1 MGLLLLSSLLIN
13 TADARITITTIT
25 MMAPRYTSDI
35 DAARLT
41 VVRSLENIQKALPD
55 NRRRST
61 QSISAALAFELGGN
75 NSGSSTVVTPISRR
89 GQIVA
94 KDDDDAW
101 KKHLRPSEIMALE
114 DQLEVLQQD
123 IRDLNNIHARHVQSS
138 RQQWRYAQAEEEQAS
153 QRHKLRRVGE
163 AAVLPQVNCQQ
174 STSPPSSSSPDVR
187 IPTADKDTRL
197 LYPSS
202 SSSNGKTQ
210 KQQQKNQSAMDRRPP
225 MQRPVSSRD
234 IRPVNTKT
242 NLHSGSHLS
251 KAATG
256 PRYQATTPEVISPT
270 SSANVSSSLVEE
282 VQHYNQYNARTA
294 NRRSIAGESSIG
306 SESSHGNRRSSMST
320 GVRRRSIGE
329 RKVRF
334 VEESIRGFQE
344 QTKGV
349 ARETDNSRVQNSLSR
364 SSSSSS
370 LSSCSSI
377 SRDVTS
383 SWGENNPGLFDTHS
397 LSTDGDGES
406 SSRASTSSR
415 NQIDDTPAES
425 QSTVEP
431 QTHGSIEVEKATMTE
446 STRDLIVR
454 FFSRKSRGKGSTS
467 SRGSTSSSGQ
477 STSSKWGSSSSRST
491 VSKQINPPVSGP
503 IVAVN
508 GVKSS
513 AFSSF
518 PNPARS
524 NLNSTSRPRENS
536 ATSTPIRSLLRKHS
550 VSLLNKFTGKDGK
563 ATVTPLGVVSEGAL
577 AQTGPTCVVCLEEF
591 DRNSVIQ
598 IPAECLH
605 SYCKGCLKS
614 TFYIY
619 RFPRESYY
627 ASRKEMA
634 YIVRVWAGV

>member
-1 MGLLLLSSLLIN
+1 
-13 TADARITITTIT
+13 
-25 MMAPRYTSDI
+25 MAPRYTSDI

-123 IRDLNNIHARHVQSS
+123 IRDLNNIHARHVRNS

-163 AAVLPQVNCQQ
+163 AAVLPQVTCQQ
-174 STSPPSSSSPDVR
+174 STSPSSSSSSDVR
-187 IPTADKDTRL
+187 IPTADKDSRL

-202 SSSNGKTQ
+202 SSSKNGKTQ
-210 KQQQKNQSAMDRRPP
+210 RQQQKSQSAMDRRPP

-242 NLHSGSHLS
+242 NLHSVSHLS
-251 KAATG
+251 KAATT
-256 PRYQATTPEVISPT
+256 PRYQVTTPEVISPT
-270 SSANVSSSLVEE
+270 SSANVSSSLVGE
-282 VQHYNQYNARTA
+282 VQHYNQSNARTA
-294 NRRSIAGESSIG
+294 NRRSMAGESSVG

-320 GVRRRSIGE
+320 GIRRRSIGE

-349 ARETDNSRVQNSLSR
+349 AREMDNSRIQNSLSR

-397 LSTDGDGES
+397 LSTDDDGES
-406 SSRASTSSR
+406 SLRASTSSR
-415 NQIDDTPAES
+415 NQTDGKLTES

-431 QTHGSIEVEKATMTE
+431 QTHTSVEVEKATMTE
-446 STRDLIVR
+446 SARDLIVR

-467 SRGSTSSSGQ
+467 SRGSASSSGQ
-477 STSSKWGSSSSRST
+477 SMSSKWDSSSSRSS
-491 VSKQINPPVSGP
+491 VSEQINPPVGGL
-503 IVAVN
+503 IVAVD

-513 AFSSF
+513 AFSSL
-518 PNPARS
+518 PNPARG
-524 NLNSTSRPRENS
+524 NLNSTSRSQENS

-563 ATVTPLGVVSEGAL
+563 ATVTPLGAVSEGAL
-577 AQTGPTCVVCLEEF
+577 AQTGPICAVCLEEF
-591 DRNSVIQ
+591 DRNSMIQ
-598 IPAECLH
+598 VPAECLH

-614 TFYIY
+614 TLYIY

-627 ASRKEMA
+627 SSRKEVTH
-634 YIVRVWAGV
+634 IVLVLAGV